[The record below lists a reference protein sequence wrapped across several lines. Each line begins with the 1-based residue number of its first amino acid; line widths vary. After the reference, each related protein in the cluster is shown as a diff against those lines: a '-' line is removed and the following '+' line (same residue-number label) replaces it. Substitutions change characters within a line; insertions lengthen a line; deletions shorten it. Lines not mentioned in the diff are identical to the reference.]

1 MLKRVFHFI
10 RWKRTRMREGGKEE
24 LTADLNELDRISETE
39 NWQAGSRD
47 TAKGVECLGV
57 LLAGGSEDWLTI

>member
-1 MLKRVFHFI
+1 
-10 RWKRTRMREGGKEE
+10 MREGGKEE